1 MQPSTKLAITCF
13 SILLIASSMG
23 CMETPAASPALIS
36 DNTLAKYG
44 WSQEED
50 IEYNTLRQSISDSA
64 SISFN
69 STVVKYRND
78 RLAAD
83 ITEQANNFKESYNL
97 PFDPEIPMMDAW
109 ISTNRIT
116 LPAGATIPT
125 ELISKITDSGV
136 NEMSE
141 QNNVGSFSKIETR
154 QLTMK
159 DGSVVSVSIYSSSV
173 PSQNSSLN
181 ILGVVTAFG
190 NDDSSTIVLG
200 MTPNGSLP
208 VNIGDTEA
216 DLFSIDGNREIEEML
231 ELISTIE

>member
-1 MQPSTKLAITCF
+1 
-13 SILLIASSMG
+13 
-23 CMETPAASPALIS
+23 METPAASPALINE
-36 DNTLAKYG
+36 NTLTKYG
-44 WSQEED
+44 WSQEAD
-50 IEYNTLRQSISDSA
+50 IEYNTIQQSISDST

-69 STVVKYRND
+69 STVVKYKND
-78 RLAAD
+78 RLASD

-97 PFDPEIPMMDAW
+97 PFEPEVPMMDAW

-125 ELISKITDSGV
+125 ELISKMTDSSV
-136 NEMSE
+136 NDMSE
-141 QNNVGSFSKIETR
+141 QNNIGSLSKIETR
-154 QLTMK
+154 QLAMK
-159 DGSVVSVSIYSSSV
+159 DGSVISVSIYSGLA

-190 NDDSSTIVLG
+190 NDDSSTIVIG

-208 VNIGDTEA
+208 VKIGDTEA
-216 DLFSIDGNREIEEML
+216 DLFSIDGSREIEEML